1 MIASYFE
8 TKSGGKTPEYAQA
21 YLTGL
26 LSQVRRKNMEGFA
39 EAVPDVPWQ
48 NLQQFLSDSPWEWGP
63 LWGWLGKEVSR
74 DLGGGADNM
83 LLIDE
88 SAFAKK
94 GEKSVG
100 VARQYS
106 GRLGKVDNCQVG
118 VFSCLSRGERAALI
132 GARLY
137 LPEEWTDDPERCTK
151 AGVPE
156 ADQGFQT
163 KNQLARELIAEASAN
178 GAEFG
183 WVAFDAGYGREQ
195 HLLVELD
202 AQGKFFM
209 ADVESDQLVWLERPA
224 GEERPARLRE
234 AGARPV
240 DGIRRLDP
248 GRPREVVLR
257 QGENGKVKVQVQCR
271 RVWIWPESFPKPL
284 GVWLVISRLAHGKIK
299 FSLSNAP
306 VDTSWEELARRQ
318 GQRFFIERC
327 FEDAKSDLGMAEYAS
342 V

>member
-1 MIASYFE
+1 MVASDFE

-74 DLGGGADNM
+74 DLGGGAENM

-137 LPEEWTDDPERCTK
+137 LPEEWTGDSERCTK

-202 AQGKFFM
+202 AQGKCFM
-209 ADVESDQLVWLERPA
+209 ADVESDQLV
-224 GEERPARLRE
+224 
-234 AGARPV
+234 
-240 DGIRRLDP
+240 
-248 GRPREVVLR
+248 
-257 QGENGKVKVQVQCR
+257 
-271 RVWIWPESFPKPL
+271 
-284 GVWLVISRLAHGKIK
+284 
-299 FSLSNAP
+299 
-306 VDTSWEELARRQ
+306 
-318 GQRFFIERC
+318 
-327 FEDAKSDLGMAEYAS
+327 
-342 V
+342 